1 MKLTDEDLTNYL
13 MTAYENINK
22 SRGLLLGFEDD
33 TIFDHAASHMNYA
46 SDAIRNLILSKL
58 VDKDEQ

>member
-33 TIFDHAASHMNYA
+33 NTFDHAASHLNYA
-46 SDAIRNLILSKL
+46 SDALKRLILSKL
-58 VDKDEQ
+58 VDTNE